1 MTKWN
6 KYKNRMMETRTI
18 LEIEKEIQNLTA
30 RSKRRSKE
38 TDGGNVLINTRQK
51 TRERCQIT
59 VFYGTLYT
67 EAAIYTEDME
77 TCPVVDVDDGF
88 PGFAFS
94 AYHYIRLPRP
104 TTPKR
109 SSSLPTF
116 V

>member
-1 MTKWN
+1 MTKWD

-18 LEIEKEIQNLTA
+18 LEIKKEIQNLTG

-38 TDGGNVLINTRQK
+38 TDGGNFLINTKQK
-51 TRERCQIT
+51 TRERRQII

-77 TCPVVDVDDGF
+77 TCPVVDVDDGL

-94 AYHYIRLPRP
+94 AYHYIRLHNQ
-104 TTPKR
+104 
-109 SSSLPTF
+109 
-116 V
+116 